1 MKISFRSDPPFPSSL
16 LSDGSL
22 GASGITEHQSPY
34 VDNKVERCLVEGENR
49 LWAEI
54 TPAGNVMFLECG
66 VGHDPSKILDK
77 LRELSGSDIVSEFE
91 AEYWGLETQEEL
103 DDFHKAQTDRYRQE
117 LYQDLLRYT
126 LGRPGLFEWKEFDY
140 YKAEIAK
147 HLIAKDPSLALEMDA
162 LLAKVDMTYRGAQNK
177 GDLPPI

>member
-1 MKISFRSDPPFPSSL
+1 MKLSFRSEPPFPSTL
-16 LSDGSL
+16 LSDDSL

-54 TPAGNVMFLECG
+54 TPAGNVMFLECI

-77 LRELSGSDIVSEFE
+77 LRELSGSEIVSEIE
-91 AEYWGLETQEEL
+91 PEYWGLQTQEEL

-117 LYQDLLRYT
+117 LYQALLRPALGLPVLVEDEDFEPHKAIIAKQLIADEPGLALKMDDLL
-126 LGRPGLFEWKEFDY
+126 ES
-140 YKAEIAK
+140 A
-147 HLIAKDPSLALEMDA
+147 
-162 LLAKVDMTYRGAQNK
+162 
-177 GDLPPI
+177 